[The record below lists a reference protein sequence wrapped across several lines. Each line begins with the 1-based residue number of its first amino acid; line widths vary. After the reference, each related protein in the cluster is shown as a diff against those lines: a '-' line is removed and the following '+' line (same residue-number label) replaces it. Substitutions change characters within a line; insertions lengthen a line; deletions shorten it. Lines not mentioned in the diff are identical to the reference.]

1 MNKDNFKVSLDAL
14 STLKKI
20 KDIQGDFSELINEEI
35 IDVKN
40 GKIVATLIF
49 EKYYLRSSNWAALI
63 VTVDNIEEVTQLH
76 IVSTASASNVLGLD
90 WGSSKNFVN
99 NIRKSLI
106 NYIIE

>member
-63 VTVDNIEEVTQLH
+63 VTVDNIEEIGNLTSFKDC
-76 IVSTASASNVLGLD
+76 ID
-90 WGSSKNFVN
+90 VN
-99 NIRKSLI
+99 AKYKFGDLFAK
-106 NYIIE
+106 